1 MNTNLHIES
10 IGTKEIAIARQL
22 RMGSYSLDLLLKNNS
37 SLEFLT
43 DAKRYIVLLRDPIKR
58 FKSGYYHEVYVHRLK
73 NTNLKRFFNNPPT
86 WSLTKSKDPFYK
98 EFINVMI
105 ELHQSISTLIE
116 SQLIFDK
123 YFNVNSWVISE
134 DQKISYSLE
143 ALSEY
148 DNVYFTDLKNLSN
161 PKFLNYLNWSK
172 VTEIPFPELN
182 KTKDY
187 FWDFIDLFWKEY
199 KQGKITDKKLI
210 NPLEFYKD
218 FIDKEQTI
226 VSNIVKKHK
235 NWLEF

>member
-1 MNTNLHIES
+1 MKI
-10 IGTKEIAIARQL
+10 
-22 RMGSYSLDLLLKNNS
+22 
-37 SLEFLT
+37 
-43 DAKRYIVLLRDPIKR
+43 
-58 FKSGYYHEVYVHRLK
+58 
-73 NTNLKRFFNNPPT
+73 
-86 WSLTKSKDPFYK
+86 PFATG
-98 EFINVMI
+98 V
-105 ELHQSISTLIE
+105 
-116 SQLIFDK
+116 
-123 YFNVNSWVISE
+123 
-134 DQKISYSLE
+134 SLE